1 MHSETPETYDVTKEV
16 TFQVEGRDLSFGDRK
31 GACERQPV
39 KASLS
44 ASMGSGVETW
54 SEGRQRQTGFIF
66 MSNVAR
72 ILNFSIA
79 GFNFSSRTLACSREF
94 KYISSR
100 RGIYYWT

>member
-1 MHSETPETYDVTKEV
+1 M
-16 TFQVEGRDLSFGDRK
+16 
-31 GACERQPV
+31 

-44 ASMGSGVETW
+44 ASVGSGVETW
-54 SEGRQRQTGFIF
+54 SEGRLSEWEDVGQKWTGFIF

-72 ILNFSIA
+72 ILNLNFSIA

-94 KYISSR
+94 KYIASR

>member
-1 MHSETPETYDVTKEV
+1 M
-16 TFQVEGRDLSFGDRK
+16 
-31 GACERQPV
+31 

-44 ASMGSGVETW
+44 ASVGSGVETW
-54 SEGRQRQTGFIF
+54 SEGKLSVWEDVEQKRTGFIF

-72 ILNFSIA
+72 ILIFSIA

>member
-1 MHSETPETYDVTKEV
+1 M
-16 TFQVEGRDLSFGDRK
+16 
-31 GACERQPV
+31 

-44 ASMGSGVETW
+44 ASVGSGVETW
-54 SEGRQRQTGFIF
+54 SEGRLSVWEDVGQKQTGFIF

-72 ILNFSIA
+72 ILIFSIA